1 MRDFTRLI
9 VWRKAFA
16 LTVDLERAFEPRR
29 RGIPGLRAQA
39 IRAAASISANICDG
53 CGKATDLELLRF
65 LDIALASG
73 KELYSHL
80 LMAREV
86 GTLAPE
92 LYGRLEE
99 QREEIVKM
107 LFGFRRA
114 VQQRSAP
121 TDGSG

>member
-1 MRDFTRLI
+1 M
-9 VWRKAFA
+9 
-16 LTVDLERAFEPRR
+16 
-29 RGIPGLRAQA
+29 
-39 IRAAASISANICDG
+39 
-53 CGKATDLELLRF
+53 RF

-86 GTLAPE
+86 GALAPSA
-92 LYGRLEE
+92 YDRLEG

-107 LFGFRRA
+107 LFGLRQA

-121 TDGSG
+121 TDGSE

>member
-1 MRDFTRLI
+1 MRDFTRLV

-16 LTVDLERAFEPRR
+16 LTV
-29 RGIPGLRAQA
+29 
-39 IRAAASISANICDG
+39 
-53 CGKATDLELLRF
+53 DLELLRF

-86 GTLAPE
+86 GTLTPDV
-92 LYGRLEE
+92 YGRLEE

-107 LFGFRRA
+107 LCGFRRA
-114 VQQRSAP
+114 VRQRSAP